1 MALNPQWQL
10 LRIRYLL
17 ASTFALFTVSAPA
30 QTGGPIGGPIG
41 APTGAHG
48 ANGSYSQGSRGA
60 LSAPSTNWSS
70 GRQAGKGSF
79 SSDRRN
85 QSHNL
90 QRNYY
95 TPPPVTNIQQV
106 PRQARPSASVQQ
118 NRRQQQQQAT
128 TVIRRQQ
135 NQYGKEEKINLQ
147 PLTRKVA
154 RTESNSLDHYRDLVQ
169 KGMLSEAGFGNT
181 PDYKRAHS
189 LYCEAARGGY
199 PDAMVRLGWIY
210 ADGKGVTKNPDIAA
224 TLFERATRFGSDIG
238 RELSERYK
246 VSKEVLPT
254 CLKGSVV
261 EKGTPERAATA
272 TELAALSQHTA
283 GSKNPVVGAARAKI
297 VQHVFKEARKY
308 KLDPRLVLAV
318 MSTES
323 AFNPNAR
330 SERNAFGLM
339 QLIPETAERFGVVD
353 VLDPVQNIRGGM
365 AYLRWLLN
373 YYRGD
378 VSLVLAAYNAGE
390 GAVDRHNG
398 VPPFAETVAYVQR
411 IRAAYPF
418 DHHPYDP
425 SAGNTRSAVVKKNEA
440 LSGLPAPAG
449 AGGV

>member
-1 MALNPQWQL
+1 MALHHQ
-10 LRIRYLL
+10 RHSSRTRYLV
-17 ASTFALFTVSAPA
+17 ASTVTLFTVASQA

-48 ANGSYSQGSRGA
+48 ANGSYNQGSRGA

-70 GRQAGKGSF
+70 GRQAGKGNF
-79 SSDRRN
+79 NADRRN

-90 QRNYY
+90 QRQYY
-95 TPPPVTNIQQV
+95 NPPPPVTNIQQV
-106 PRQARPSASVQQ
+106 PRQARPSTSVQQ
-118 NRRQQQQQAT
+118 TRRQQQQQQAT

-135 NQYGKEEKINLQ
+135 NKYGTEEKINLE

-154 RTESNSLDHYRDLVQ
+154 RTETSSVEHYRDLVQ
-169 KGMLSEAGFGNT
+169 KGMLAEAGFGST
-181 PDYKRAHS
+181 PDYKRAHG

-224 TLFERATRFGSDIG
+224 TLFERAARFGSDIG
-238 RELSERYK
+238 RDLSGRYK
-246 VSKEVLPT
+246 VGKVVIPT

-272 TELAALSQHTA
+272 TELAALSNHTA

-425 SAGNTRSAVVKKNEA
+425 SAGNARSAVINKNKA
-440 LSGLPAPAG
+440 LSGLPTKPGG
-449 AGGV
+449 A

>member
-1 MALNPQWQL
+1 MAEHPKRHTPRLPH
-10 LRIRYLL
+10 LL
-17 ASTFALFTVSAPA
+17 ASTFALFTASAVG

-48 ANGSYSQGSRGA
+48 ASGSYSQGARGA

-79 SSDRRN
+79 NADRRN

-90 QRNYY
+90 QRDYY
-95 TPPPVTNIQQV
+95 NQQPTPTYQQV
-106 PRQARPSASVQQ
+106 PRQQRPSASVQQ
-118 NRRQQQQQAT
+118 NRRQQENSPAT
-128 TVIRRQQ
+128 RRIAQPKDGVQ
-135 NQYGKEEKINLQ
+135 DEKINLK
-147 PLTRKVA
+147 PLTKKIA
-154 RTESNSLDHYRDLVQ
+154 RTETNAIEHYQDLVQ
-169 KGMLSEAGFGNT
+169 KGMLAEAGFGST
-181 PDYKRAHS
+181 PDYGRAHDM
-189 LYCEAARGGY
+189 YCEAARGGY

-210 ADGKGVTKNPDIAA
+210 AEGKGVNKNADMAA
-224 TLFERATRFGSDIG
+224 TLFQRAARFGSDMG
-238 RELSERYK
+238 RDLSERYK
-246 VSKEVLPT
+246 FTKESLPG
-254 CLKGSVV
+254 CLRGSVV

-272 TELAALSQHTA
+272 TELAALGNHTA
-283 GSKNPVVGAARAKI
+283 NSRNPVVGAARAKI
-297 VQHVFKEARKY
+297 VQHVFQEARKY

-318 MSTES
+318 MATES
-323 AFNPNAR
+323 GFNPNAK

-398 VPPFAETVAYVQR
+398 IPPFAETVAYVQR

-418 DHHPYDP
+418 DYHPYDP
-425 SAGNTRSAVVKKNEA
+425 NANASRAAVVQDRKNEE
-440 LSGLPAPAG
+440 LSGLNVK
-449 AGGV
+449 AGGA